1 MIQVKNLSYRSSP
14 LMLPQPFL
22 CFFIVRAVL
31 LDEGSELR
39 TMIEMDEM
47 SEFMDDDIVQ
57 DEERE
62 LGEFPVEDKI
72 SLWRTTSSS
81 TTSSRDLDRL
91 IGEMHDRCVMFDS
104 LGDESECF
112 FSDCSGKRFFS
123 DFGLLRIYTF
133 EYLSH
138 SFSDKGEH
146 NDDQRDKLPCNV
158 FVSYV
163 E

>member
-1 MIQVKNLSYRSSP
+1 MFPESFFC
-14 LMLPQPFL
+14 FL
-22 CFFIVRAVL
+22 IVGAVL
-31 LDEGSELR
+31 LDEGSKFW
-39 TMIEMDEM
+39 TMVEMNEM
-47 SEFMDDDIVQ
+47 GKLVDDDIVQ
-57 DEERE
+57 YEERK
-62 LGEFPVEDKI
+62 LREFSIEDQV

-81 TTSSRDLDRL
+81 TTSSGYLDRL

-112 FSDCSGKRFFS
+112 FFDFSGKRFLS

-158 FVSYV
+158 FASYV

>member
-1 MIQVKNLSYRSSP
+1 MV
-14 LMLPQPFL
+14 
-22 CFFIVRAVL
+22 
-31 LDEGSELR
+31 
-39 TMIEMDEM
+39 EMDEM
-47 SEFMDDDIVQ
+47 SKLMDDDIVQ
-57 DEERE
+57 DEERK
-62 LGEFPVEDKI
+62 LGEFPIEDKI
-72 SLWRTTSSS
+72 SLRGTTSPS

-91 IGEMHDRCVMFDS
+91 IGEMHDRCMMLDS
-104 LGDESECF
+104 LGDESESF
-112 FSDCSGKRFFS
+112 FSDFSGKRFFS
-123 DFGLLRIYTF
+123 DFGFLRIYTF

>member
-1 MIQVKNLSYRSSP
+1 MLSE
-14 LMLPQPFL
+14 PFL
-22 CFFIVRAVL
+22 SRLVFRAIL
-31 LDEGSELR
+31 LHEGSESQ
-39 TMIEMDEM
+39 TMVEMDEM
-47 SEFMDDDIVQ
+47 SKLMDDDIVQ
-57 DEERE
+57 DEERK
-62 LGEFPVEDKI
+62 LGEFPIEDKI
-72 SLWRTTSSS
+72 SRRRTTSSS
-81 TTSSRDLDRL
+81 TTSSGYLDRL

-112 FSDCSGKRFFS
+112 FSDFSGKRFFS

>member
-1 MIQVKNLSYRSSP
+1 MFPESFFC
-14 LMLPQPFL
+14 FL
-22 CFFIVRAVL
+22 IVGAVL
-31 LDEGSELR
+31 LDEGSKFR

-47 SEFMDDDIVQ
+47 SKLVDDDIVQ
-57 DEERE
+57 DEERK
-62 LGEFPVEDKI
+62 LRKFSIEDKI
-72 SLWRTTSSS
+72 SLWRTASSS
-81 TTSSRDLDRL
+81 TTSSGYLDRL

-112 FSDCSGKRFFS
+112 FSDFSSKRFFS
-123 DFGLLRIYTF
+123 DFGFLRIYTF
-133 EYLSH
+133 EYFSR

-146 NDDQRDKLPCNV
+146 NNDQRDKLPCNV